1 MRAGTTAVVACS
13 AGRVIRLALVGHW
26 KAVAKIKRPM
36 RLASAF
42 SHSHSRLP
50 TCPLCAVIGRAE
62 ACQQLLRI
70 EGMTCS
76 ACSSAV
82 EAALHAVP
90 GVHEAAV
97 NVLSG
102 IAEVGVL
109 EVYYVLLAVHGQWA
123 QLLVLRLQCGL
134 CCWLCRCRGMMRG
147 IAARRG
153 YRCVQ
158 VQYCFAFMS

>member
-1 MRAGTTAVVACS
+1 M
-13 AGRVIRLALVGHW
+13 
-26 KAVAKIKRPM
+26 
-36 RLASAF
+36 
-42 SHSHSRLP
+42 
-50 TCPLCAVIGRAE
+50 CAVIGRAE

-102 IAEVGVL
+102 IAEVGA
-109 EVYYVLLAVHGQWA
+109 EVEYAA
-123 QLLVLRLQCGL
+123 SCA
-134 CCWLCRCRGMMRG
+134 RGVG
-147 IAARRG
+147 SAAG
-153 YRCVQ
+153 FRCVG
-158 VQYCFAFMS
+158 AEA